1 MHPIESSIIHVY
13 GITDRILAKAIDKLK
28 RNLMVDHVKYNP
40 PLPVEHDV
48 RDLLVALQDE
58 IGYIENMDPEED
70 TSQQLLAAR
79 ENTLSLFN
87 TILQTRT
94 SHFL

>member
-1 MHPIESSIIHVY
+1 
-13 GITDRILAKAIDKLK
+13 
-28 RNLMVDHVKYNP
+28 MVDHVKYNP

-70 TSQQLLAAR
+70 KSQQLLAAR